1 MKGEHMQNK
10 KSIWSTLLLIAT
22 FLMLASVVVSIITVI
37 VVLPQ
42 TMDAAKEIARQ
53 EAAAQG
59 VSVSE
64 EVLEMAMNIA
74 KSAVIVSLVFVIII
88 AGLEILGGFLFS
100 LKGKWGIFCIVVGV
114 LGVLGGIGNLMGIT
128 ASTQAASII
137 SDVISFLVSGLFC
150 VASIMHYIEN
160 KKAKEEQTI

>member
-10 KSIWSTLLLIAT
+10 KSIWSTLLLVAT
-22 FLMLASVVVSIITVI
+22 VLMLVSVVVSIVTVMA
-37 VVLPQ
+37 VLPQ
-42 TMDAAKEIARQ
+42 TMEAAKEVARQ

-59 VSVSE
+59 VTVSE

-74 KSAVIVSLVFVIII
+74 KTAVITSLVFVVII
-88 AGLEILGGFLFS
+88 AGLEALGGFLFS

-114 LGVLGGIGNLMGIT
+114 LGVLGGIGNLMSIT
-128 ASTQAASII
+128 ASTQAATII
-137 SDVISFLVSGLFC
+137 SDVVSFLVSGLFC
-150 VASIMHYIEN
+150 VTSIMHYIEN

>member
-1 MKGEHMQNK
+1 MQNK

-42 TMDAAKEIARQ
+42 TMEAAKEIARQ

-128 ASTQAASII
+128 ATTQAATII

>member
-1 MKGEHMQNK
+1 MQNK

-42 TMDAAKEIARQ
+42 TMEAAKEIARQ

>member
-1 MKGEHMQNK
+1 MQNK
-10 KSIWSTLLLIAT
+10 KSIWSTLLLVAT
-22 FLMLASVVVSIITVI
+22 FLMLASVVVAIITVI
-37 VVLPQ
+37 AVLPQ
-42 TMDAAKEIARQ
+42 TMEAAKEIARQ

-59 VSVSE
+59 YSVSE
-64 EVLEMAMNIA
+64 EVLDLAMNVA
-74 KSAVIVSLVFVIII
+74 KTAVIVSLVFVVIIS
-88 AGLEILGGFLFS
+88 GLEILGGFLFS

-128 ASTQAASII
+128 ATTQAATII

-150 VASIMHYIEN
+150 VSSIMHYIEN

>member
-1 MKGEHMQNK
+1 MQNK

-59 VSVSE
+59 VTVSE

-114 LGVLGGIGNLMGIT
+114 FGVLGGIGNLMGIT
-128 ASTQAASII
+128 ASTQAATII

-160 KKAKEEQTI
+160 KKAKEEQAI

>member
-1 MKGEHMQNK
+1 MQNK
-10 KSIWSTLLLIAT
+10 KSIWSTLLLVAT
-22 FLMLASVVVSIITVI
+22 FLMLASVVVAIVTVI
-37 VVLPQ
+37 AVLPQ
-42 TMDAAKEIARQ
+42 TMEAAKEIARQ

-64 EVLEMAMNIA
+64 EVLDLAMNVA
-74 KSAVIVSLVFVIII
+74 KTAVVVSLVFVVIIS
-88 AGLEILGGFLFS
+88 GLEILGGFLFS
-100 LKGKWGIFCIVVGV
+100 LKGKWGIFCIVIGV
-114 LGVLGGIGNLMGIT
+114 LGVLGGIGNLMSIT
-128 ASTQAASII
+128 ATTQAATII

>member
-1 MKGEHMQNK
+1 MQNK
-10 KSIWSTLLLIAT
+10 KSIWSTLLLVAT

-42 TMDAAKEIARQ
+42 TMEAAKEIARQ

>member
-1 MKGEHMQNK
+1 MQNK
-10 KSIWSTLLLIAT
+10 KSIWSTLLLVAT

-42 TMDAAKEIARQ
+42 TMEAAKEIARQ

-59 VSVSE
+59 VTVSE

-74 KSAVIVSLVFVIII
+74 KSAVIVSLVFVILI

-128 ASTQAASII
+128 ASTQAATII

-160 KKAKEEQTI
+160 KKAKEEATI

>member
-1 MKGEHMQNK
+1 MQNK

-22 FLMLASVVVSIITVI
+22 FLMLASVVVSIVTVI

-42 TMDAAKEIARQ
+42 TMEAAKEIARQ

-128 ASTQAASII
+128 ATTQAATII

>member
-1 MKGEHMQNK
+1 MQNK

-42 TMDAAKEIARQ
+42 TMEAAKEIARQ

-59 VSVSE
+59 VTVSE

>member
-1 MKGEHMQNK
+1 MQNK

-37 VVLPQ
+37 AVLPQ
-42 TMDAAKEIARQ
+42 TMEAAKEIARQ

-59 VSVSE
+59 YSVSE
-64 EVLEMAMNIA
+64 EVLDLAMSVA
-74 KSAVIVSLVFVIII
+74 KTAVIVSLVFVIII

-128 ASTQAASII
+128 ASTQAATII

>member
-1 MKGEHMQNK
+1 MQNK

-42 TMDAAKEIARQ
+42 TMEAAKEIARQ

-59 VSVSE
+59 VTVSE

-128 ASTQAASII
+128 ASTQAASIV

>member
-1 MKGEHMQNK
+1 MQNK
-10 KSIWSTLLLIAT
+10 KSIWSTLLLVAT
-22 FLMLASVVVSIITVI
+22 FLMLASVVFAIVTVI
-37 VVLPQ
+37 AVLPQ
-42 TMDAAKEIARQ
+42 TLEAAKEVARQ

-64 EVLEMAMNIA
+64 EVLDLAMSVA
-74 KSAVIVSLVFVIII
+74 KTAVIASLVFVVIIS
-88 AGLEILGGFLFS
+88 GLEILGGFLFS
-100 LKGKWGIFCIVVGV
+100 LKGKWGIFCIVIGV
-114 LGVLGGIGNLMGIT
+114 LGVLGGIGNLMSIT
-128 ASTQAASII
+128 ATTQAATII

>member
-1 MKGEHMQNK
+1 MQNK

>member
-1 MKGEHMQNK
+1 MQNK
-10 KSIWSTLLLIAT
+10 KSIWSTLLLVAT
-22 FLMLASVVVSIITVI
+22 FLMLASVVFAIVTVI
-37 VVLPQ
+37 AVLPQ
-42 TMDAAKEIARQ
+42 TLEAAKEVARQ

-59 VSVSE
+59 YSVTE
-64 EVLEMAMNIA
+64 EVLDLAMSVA
-74 KSAVIVSLVFVIII
+74 KTAVIVSLVFVVIIS
-88 AGLEILGGFLFS
+88 GLEILGGFLFS
-100 LKGKWGIFCIVVGV
+100 LKGKWGIFCIVIGV

-128 ASTQAASII
+128 ATTQPATII

>member
-1 MKGEHMQNK
+1 MQNK
-10 KSIWSTLLLIAT
+10 KSIWSTLLLVAT
-22 FLMLASVVVSIITVI
+22 FLMLASVVVAIVTVI
-37 VVLPQ
+37 AVLPQ
-42 TMDAAKEIARQ
+42 TMEAAKEIARQ

-64 EVLEMAMNIA
+64 EVLDLAMSVA
-74 KSAVIVSLVFVIII
+74 KTAVVVSLVFVVIIS
-88 AGLEILGGFLFS
+88 GLEILGGFLFS
-100 LKGKWGIFCIVVGV
+100 LKGKWGIFCIVIGV
-114 LGVLGGIGNLMGIT
+114 LGVLGGIGNLMSIT
-128 ASTQAASII
+128 ATTQAATII

>member
-1 MKGEHMQNK
+1 MQNK
-10 KSIWSTLLLIAT
+10 KSIWSTLLLVAT
-22 FLMLASVVVSIITVI
+22 FLMLASVVVAIITVI
-37 VVLPQ
+37 AVLPQ
-42 TMDAAKEIARQ
+42 TMEAAKEIARQ

-64 EVLEMAMNIA
+64 EVLDLAMNVA
-74 KSAVIVSLVFVIII
+74 KTAVIVSLVFVVIIS
-88 AGLEILGGFLFS
+88 GLEILGGFLFS
-100 LKGKWGIFCIVVGV
+100 LKGKWGIFCIVIGV

-128 ASTQAASII
+128 ATTQAATII

>member
-1 MKGEHMQNK
+1 MQNK

-128 ASTQAASII
+128 ATTQAATII

>member
-1 MKGEHMQNK
+1 MQNK
-10 KSIWSTLLLIAT
+10 KSIWSTLLLVAT
-22 FLMLASVVVSIITVI
+22 FLMLASVVFAIVTVI
-37 VVLPQ
+37 AVLPQ
-42 TMDAAKEIARQ
+42 TLEAAKEVARQ

-64 EVLEMAMNIA
+64 EVLDLAMSVA
-74 KSAVIVSLVFVIII
+74 KTAVVVSLVFVVIIS
-88 AGLEILGGFLFS
+88 GLEILGGFLFS

-114 LGVLGGIGNLMGIT
+114 LGVLGGIGNLMSIT
-128 ASTQAASII
+128 ATTQAATII

-160 KKAKEEQTI
+160 KKAKEEATI

>member
-1 MKGEHMQNK
+1 MQNK

-42 TMDAAKEIARQ
+42 TMEAAKEIARQ

-128 ASTQAASII
+128 ASTQAASIV

>member
-1 MKGEHMQNK
+1 MQNK
-10 KSIWSTLLLIAT
+10 KSIWSTLLLVAT
-22 FLMLASVVVSIITVI
+22 FLMLASVVVAIVTVI
-37 VVLPQ
+37 AVLPQ
-42 TMDAAKEIARQ
+42 TLEAAKEVARQ

-64 EVLEMAMNIA
+64 EVLDLAMSVA
-74 KSAVIVSLVFVIII
+74 KTAVIASLVFVVIIS
-88 AGLEILGGFLFS
+88 GLEILGGFLFS

-114 LGVLGGIGNLMGIT
+114 LGVLGGIGNLMSIT
-128 ASTQAASII
+128 ATTQAANII

-160 KKAKEEQTI
+160 KKAKEEATI

>member
-1 MKGEHMQNK
+1 MQNK
-10 KSIWSTLLLIAT
+10 KSIWSTLLLVAT
-22 FLMLASVVVSIITVI
+22 FLMLASVVVAIVTVI
-37 VVLPQ
+37 AVLPQ
-42 TMDAAKEIARQ
+42 TMEAAKEIARQ

-64 EVLEMAMNIA
+64 EVLDLAMSVA
-74 KSAVIVSLVFVIII
+74 KTAVIASLVFVVIIS
-88 AGLEILGGFLFS
+88 GLEILGGFLFS
-100 LKGKWGIFCIVVGV
+100 LKGKWGIFCIVIGV
-114 LGVLGGIGNLMGIT
+114 LGVLGGIGNLMSIT
-128 ASTQAASII
+128 ATTQAATII

>member
-1 MKGEHMQNK
+1 MQNK
-10 KSIWSTLLLIAT
+10 KSIWSTLLLVAT
-22 FLMLASVVVSIITVI
+22 VLMLVSVVVSIITVI

-42 TMDAAKEIARQ
+42 TMEAAKEVARQ

-59 VSVSE
+59 YSVSE
-64 EVLEMAMNIA
+64 EMLEMAMGVA
-74 KSAVIVSLVFVIII
+74 KSAVIVSLVFVVII
-88 AGLEILGGFLFS
+88 AGLEILGGFLFA

-128 ASTQAASII
+128 ASTQPATII

-160 KKAKEEQTI
+160 KKAKEEATI

>member
-1 MKGEHMQNK
+1 MQNK

-37 VVLPQ
+37 VVFPQ
-42 TMDAAKEIARQ
+42 TMEAAKEIARQ

>member
-1 MKGEHMQNK
+1 MQNK

-42 TMDAAKEIARQ
+42 TMEAAKEIARQ

-59 VSVSE
+59 YSVTE
-64 EVLEMAMNIA
+64 EVLDLAMSVA
-74 KSAVIVSLVFVIII
+74 KTAVIVSLVFVIII

-128 ASTQAASII
+128 ATTQPATII

>member
-10 KSIWSTLLLIAT
+10 KSIWSTLLLVAT
-22 FLMLASVVVSIITVI
+22 FLMLASVVFAIVTVI
-37 VVLPQ
+37 AVLPQ
-42 TMDAAKEIARQ
+42 TMEAAKEIARQ

-74 KSAVIVSLVFVIII
+74 KTAAIVSLVFVAIIS
-88 AGLEILGGFLFS
+88 GLEILGGFLFA

-128 ASTQAASII
+128 ATTQPASII

>member
-1 MKGEHMQNK
+1 MQNK
-10 KSIWSTLLLIAT
+10 KSIWSTLLLVAT
-22 FLMLASVVVSIITVI
+22 FLMLASVVVAIVTVI
-37 VVLPQ
+37 AVLPQ
-42 TMDAAKEIARQ
+42 TMEAAKEIARQ

-64 EVLEMAMNIA
+64 EVLDLAMSVA
-74 KSAVIVSLVFVIII
+74 KTAVIASLVFVVIIS
-88 AGLEILGGFLFS
+88 GLEILGGFLFS

-114 LGVLGGIGNLMGIT
+114 LGVLGGIGNLMSIT
-128 ASTQAASII
+128 ATTQAANII

-160 KKAKEEQTI
+160 KKAKEEATI

>member
-1 MKGEHMQNK
+1 MQNK
-10 KSIWSTLLLIAT
+10 KSIWSTLLLVAT
-22 FLMLASVVVSIITVI
+22 FLMLASVVVAIVTVI
-37 VVLPQ
+37 AVLPQ
-42 TMDAAKEIARQ
+42 TMEAAKEIARQ

-64 EVLEMAMNIA
+64 EVLDLAMSVA
-74 KSAVIVSLVFVIII
+74 KSAVIVSLVFAVIIS
-88 AGLEILGGFLFS
+88 GLEILGGFLFS
-100 LKGKWGIFCIVVGV
+100 LKGKWGIFCIVIGV
-114 LGVLGGIGNLMGIT
+114 LGVLGGIGNLMSIT
-128 ASTQAASII
+128 ATTQAATII

>member
-10 KSIWSTLLLIAT
+10 KSIWSTLLLVAT
-22 FLMLASVVVSIITVI
+22 FLMLASVVFAVVTVI
-37 VVLPQ
+37 AVLPQ
-42 TMDAAKEIARQ
+42 TMEAAKEIARQ

-59 VSVSE
+59 YSVSE
-64 EVLEMAMNIA
+64 EVLDLAMSVA
-74 KSAVIVSLVFVIII
+74 KTAVIASLVFVVIIS
-88 AGLEILGGFLFS
+88 GLEILGGFLFS

-128 ASTQAASII
+128 ATTQAANII

-160 KKAKEEQTI
+160 KKAKEEATI

>member
-1 MKGEHMQNK
+1 MQNK
-10 KSIWSTLLLIAT
+10 KSIWSTLLLVAT

-42 TMDAAKEIARQ
+42 TLEAAKEVARQ

-59 VSVSE
+59 YSVTE
-64 EVLEMAMNIA
+64 EVLDLAMSVA
-74 KSAVIVSLVFVIII
+74 KTAVIVSLVFVIII

-128 ASTQAASII
+128 ASTQAASIV

>member
-1 MKGEHMQNK
+1 MQNK
-10 KSIWSTLLLIAT
+10 KSIWSTLLLVAT
-22 FLMLASVVVSIITVI
+22 FLMLASVVFAIVTVI
-37 VVLPQ
+37 AVLPQ
-42 TMDAAKEIARQ
+42 TLEAAKEIARQ

-64 EVLEMAMNIA
+64 EVLDLAMSVAKTAAIA
-74 KSAVIVSLVFVIII
+74 SLVFVVIIS
-88 AGLEILGGFLFS
+88 GLEILGGFLFS
-100 LKGKWGIFCIVVGV
+100 LKGKWGIFCIVIGV

-128 ASTQAASII
+128 ATTQAANII

>member
-1 MKGEHMQNK
+1 MQNK
-10 KSIWSTLLLIAT
+10 KSIWSTLLLVAT
-22 FLMLASVVVSIITVI
+22 FLMLASVVFAIVTVI
-37 VVLPQ
+37 AVLPQ
-42 TMDAAKEIARQ
+42 TLEAAKEIARQ

-64 EVLEMAMNIA
+64 EVLDLAMNVAKTAAIA
-74 KSAVIVSLVFVIII
+74 SLVFVVIIS
-88 AGLEILGGFLFS
+88 GLEILGGFLFS
-100 LKGKWGIFCIVVGV
+100 LKGKWGIFCIVIGV

-128 ASTQAASII
+128 ATTQAANII